1 MKITRRISAIVLSVV
16 MILSMMPVMAFAEDD
31 NAAAGTAAADEIAV
45 EEAAE
50 DAAENTDAVDPA
62 EQVTGESGES
72 GGGEAVVEE
81 DAIEEGS
88 DEGTG
93 ADEEAVPEEE
103 AVDPEEEADDEEV
116 YDESDMG
123 VGEDSFGAGIDAE
136 DVDAT
141 EPEEQVE
148 EFLFSE
154 DEEEEDQ
161 DGRAPTRLLSVKG
174 DRLTGNDLK
183 YYNYYKKIIKG
194 VVAGDRTNAYTTVK
208 ASTFLGK
215 RTFTAEQL
223 GVSKIG
229 YKKNGKWYV
238 TEAAKKKIDALYNP
252 VNWKRVY
259 TCVLSDLPNST
270 YWVDWYSRAR
280 FYDWT
285 CEYSYNT
292 TKLVFKDDESS
303 LQFRLPVMPEF
314 AKDAGGS
321 DVYFFKVSQ
330 DKLASAKKAKD
341 NAKYIVN
348 RFATDVDTSGYT
360 KAQVDILKLWYY
372 CDWIAYLTEYDD
384 DIAADPNLG
393 RTTPWSFVSV
403 LDGND
408 STLAVC
414 TAYARAFKYLCDLSK
429 FNSNWINCQLVS
441 GKVGTVGHMWNLVR
455 MDDGLNYVVDPTWL
469 DAGTEADPNLTWFLR
484 GDPKGTAN
492 SYTIDGSTR
501 VYDEWTKTTF
511 PVGERQISKKSFYKL
526 GFTRKISLKTPT
538 IYTPSRGRKKLT
550 VKWKKVTSHLGALY
564 VDGYQIR
571 YSTKKSMSNA
581 KKIKVKGYNRKS
593 KLIKN
598 LKAKKYYYVQ
608 VRTYAKLGGKTYYS
622 KWSKKKKI
630 RTK

>member
-1 MKITRRISAIVLSVV
+1 MKVSRKITAIVLSIM
-16 MILSMMPVMAFAEDD
+16 MILSMVPAMVFAEDD
-31 NAAAGTAAADEIAV
+31 AAAGQPAADEIAV
-45 EEAAE
+45 EDAAGDAAE
-50 DAAENTDAVDPA
+50 DTEAVDPA
-62 EQVTGESGES
+62 EQVTGETGES
-72 GGGEAVVEE
+72 GSGEAVVEE
-81 DAIEEGS
+81 EAIEEGS
-88 DEGTG
+88 DEGAG

-123 VGEDSFGAGIDAE
+123 VGEASFGEGIDAE
-136 DVDAT
+136 DVDAVN
-141 EPEEQVE
+141 PEEQVE

-154 DEEEEDQ
+154 DEEEDQ
-161 DGRAPTRLLSVKG
+161 DGRAPNRLLSVKG

-183 YYNYYKKIIKG
+183 YYNYYKKIIKE
-194 VVAGDRTNAYTTVK
+194 VAAGDRSNAYITVK

-215 RTFTAEQL
+215 RTFTASQL

-229 YKKNGKWYV
+229 YKKNGEWHV
-238 TEAAKKKIDALYNP
+238 SAAAKKKIDALFNP
-252 VNWKRVY
+252 INWKRVY
-259 TCVLSDLPNST
+259 TSVLSDLPNSS
-270 YWVDWYSRAR
+270 YWVDWYAKAR
-280 FYDWT
+280 FYDWS
-285 CEYSYNT
+285 CEYDYNA
-292 TKLVFKDDESS
+292 TKLVFREDSD

-314 AKDAGGS
+314 AKDAGDS
-321 DVYFFKVSQ
+321 SVYVFKVSQ
-330 DKLASAKKAKD
+330 DKLATAKQAKD
-341 NAKYIVN
+341 NARYIVN
-348 RFATDVDTSGYT
+348 SFTSYVDTSGYT
-360 KAQVDILKLWYY
+360 RSQIDILKLWYY
-372 CDWIAYLTEYDD
+372 CDYIAYLTEYDD
-384 DIAADPNLG
+384 EIAANENLG

-403 LDGND
+403 LDGD
-408 STLAVC
+408 TSTMAVC
-414 TAYARAFKYLCDLSK
+414 AGYARAFKYLCDLSK
-429 FNSNWINCQLVS
+429 FNSNWIDCQLVS
-441 GKVGTVGHMWNLVR
+441 GNVGTVGHMWNLVR

-484 GDPKGTAN
+484 GDPNGTAN

-501 VYDEWTKTTF
+501 VYDEWTKATF
-511 PVGERQISKKSFYKL
+511 PVGERQISKKSVYKL
-526 GFTRKISLKTPT
+526 GFTRKITLKTPT
-538 IYTPSRGRKKLT
+538 IYTPVRGRKKLT

-581 KKIKVKGYNRKS
+581 KKIKVKGYNKKS